1 MLQTKSIHWSF
12 LIIIKIYYIITKCKL
27 FNYFNFIKSTL
38 LLNLGCL
45 GHASNSC
52 SVFTGVWRNA
62 FHSKEIW
69 PGMSNTLCTVKFT
82 WIKSKKALTYKEAT
96 FFLPPCVTYIIVP
109 IMCVYRVAKF
119 GVIFTTF
126 YFYFSTKQSFT
137 PYVSFDKST
146 VLPLMFF
153 YHFHNFLFLF

>member
-1 MLQTKSIHWSF
+1 MSDLCHSAVPQARQ
-12 LIIIKIYYIITKCKL
+12 
-27 FNYFNFIKSTL
+27 
-38 LLNLGCL
+38 
-45 GHASNSC
+45 ASNSC

-82 WIKSKKALTYKEAT
+82 WIKSKKALTYKEGT
-96 FFLPPCVTYIIVP
+96 FFLPPCVTYIIVH
-109 IMCVYRVAKF
+109 IMFVDRVAKF

-126 YFYFSTKQSFT
+126 YFYFSTKQACQKNDSFT

-153 YHFHNFLFLF
+153 FHDDSVTPYVFYHFHNFLFLF

>member
-1 MLQTKSIHWSF
+1 MSLCCTPGPSSLQQLQCIH
-12 LIIIKIYYIITKCKL
+12 
-27 FNYFNFIKSTL
+27 
-38 LLNLGCL
+38 GCL
-45 GHASNSC
+45 AD
-52 SVFTGVWRNA
+52 A

-126 YFYFSTKQSFT
+126 YFYFSTKQACQKNDSFT

-153 YHFHNFLFLF
+153 FHDDSVTPYVFYHFHNFLFLF

>member
-1 MLQTKSIHWSF
+1 MSDVCHSAVPQARQ
-12 LIIIKIYYIITKCKL
+12 
-27 FNYFNFIKSTL
+27 
-38 LLNLGCL
+38 
-45 GHASNSC
+45 ASNS

-126 YFYFSTKQSFT
+126 YFYFSTKQAWQKNDSFT

-153 YHFHNFLFLF
+153 FHDDSVTPYVFYNFHNFLFLF